1 MSSAATPSSSAAAS
15 PAASPAVSSD
25 RLRAHL
31 ESNPLKFHLKTGNSK
46 WQCTLIHKNQLE
58 RQRALRADSSSS
70 TTSSSSA
77 SSIGSN

>member
-46 WQCTLIHKNQLE
+46 WQCTLIHKNQL
-58 RQRALRADSSSS
+58 
-70 TTSSSSA
+70 
-77 SSIGSN
+77 